1 MIGATTTASMDT
13 TAIERAAEKAA
24 YRNIGHA
31 LASIRKAAIASIVKS
46 KKPSAVG
53 TPIHTR
59 AGFARRS
66 IGYTRKDNWGGYAG
80 FDYRKIGTAMSVH
93 EHGGRRKKQ
102 TYQKRPTMLPALLSN
117 LDRFAA
123 SWKYSIGPGT

>member
-1 MIGATTTASMDT
+1 MAGTRFDT
-13 TAIERAAEKAA
+13 TAIVDAAEKAA

-31 LASIRKAAIASIVKS
+31 LASIRKTAIASVVKS

-59 AGFARRS
+59 AGFAKRS
-66 IGYTRKDNWGGYAG
+66 IGYSRSDKWGGYAG
-80 FDYRKIGTAMSVH
+80 FDYKRIGTAMSVH
-93 EHGGRRKKQ
+93 EHGGRRKRT
-102 TYQKRPTMLPALLSN
+102 TYPKRPTMLPALLSN